1 MLSCLVRQKQW
12 GWEITAA
19 MTVNTSK
26 IKNSDGGSDGNNHDM
41 MLKNITHTPW
51 HPGSSIKEQNKWI
64 NTHSWPISFREVSPK
79 LWLFYCLQIVSNT
92 STNPCFG
99 NKRINCCMGIF
110 IAMVSFSG
118 YFRYTLKKKK
128 LSEHII
134 KDIKLHIGCII
145 TEWGWIWLYDKSRI
159 ESDSWRKLSNS

>member
-128 LSEHII
+128 PFRAYH
-134 KDIKLHIGCII
+134 KRYQATYWLHHN
-145 TEWGWIWLYDKSRI
+145 WVRMNLALWQKQDWIR
-159 ESDSWRKLSNS
+159 